1 MPFLSGIP
9 LFEGLPPSDL
19 KALKAISVGKKF
31 NKDETIFAEGD
42 PGHGFYVIEAGVVK
56 IYKSSLDGKEKILHI
71 FGPREPFGEVAVFT
85 GKPFP
90 ANARA
95 IAPCRL
101 HYFPRKDFIRL
112 VADNP
117 SLCLNLLA
125 VLSMRLRQFA
135 YQIEHLSLKET
146 PARLAA
152 YLLYLAEEQKNPRKV
167 VLTISKG
174 QLASLLGTT
183 PETLSRVFARM
194 SKGELIEISGRR
206 IGLTSPE
213 GLRRLSEGEASLD

>member
-1 MPFLSGIP
+1 MQFLSGVP

-31 NKDETIFAEGD
+31 NKDEIIFAEGD

-101 HYFPRKDFIRL
+101 HYFPRKDFVRL

-146 PARLAA
+146 PSRLAA
-152 YLLYLAEEQKNPRKV
+152 YLLYLAEEQKNPQKV
-167 VLTISKG
+167 VLAISKG

-194 SKGELIEISGRR
+194 SKGDLIEISGRR
-206 IGLTSPE
+206 IGLTNPE
-213 GLRRLSEGEASLD
+213 GLRRLSEGEVSLD